1 MARLGRM
8 TTRRWVLL
16 AILAA
21 IATRE
26 AYRESRASRSQD
38 ETTVERLFAERRSDL
53 MVEVEGRVSSIL
65 PDDLQGSQHQ
75 RFIVT
80 LASGHTLLVAHNID
94 LAPRIPL
101 RDGEPITLLGEY
113 EWNDKG
119 GVLHW
124 THRDPDGRREGGW
137 IHYAGEIYR

>member
-1 MARLGRM
+1 M
-8 TTRRWVLL
+8 TTSRWVLL

-21 IATRE
+21 IAARE
-26 AYRESRASRSQD
+26 AYLDSRAGRSHG
-38 ETTVERLFAERRSDL
+38 ETTVERLFAQRRSDR
-53 MVEVEGRVSSIL
+53 MVEVEGRVSNIL
-65 PDDLQGSQHQ
+65 PDDRQGSQHQ

-94 LAPRIPL
+94 LAPRVPL
-101 RDGEPITLLGEY
+101 REGETIAVKGEY

-124 THRDPDGRREGGW
+124 THRDPDGRHEGGW
-137 IHYAGEIYR
+137 IRYAGEIYR